1 MPTFRQDTKIGTKVP
16 MMKTDDYND
25 QSVTEEKL
33 KDGAITNEKMA
44 AGSVGNTNLQDG
56 SVSNEKLEDGSI
68 TNDKLAE
75 NSITKDKLQ
84 DKTIGVEKLD
94 NELRQAIAAATGL
107 PEDLVETI
115 QNVDDTLKNHQSQL
129 NDKQSQIDDK
139 QQQITANDEDI
150 SLLRTRSS
158 QMEETIKGIAA
169 SGGAS
174 LAKAVTYDNEK
185 SGLTAI
191 NAQAAIDETNTKL
204 SDLQDSKVS
213 KTSIVQTLGKSKEK
227 VISQGAITEIYG
239 FTNNHPLYSFAL
251 ADSSCRIVFTIDKN
265 GYIDWSRGVPKPI
278 KEAISTKKDKET
290 DRDFVDLFV
299 SKALS
304 GVKSTSW
311 IDATID
317 SKGKVIDGIKPDGTH
332 YFHKIESP
340 SLNKAMLAKENVEVS
355 QAIKLVNLNVKKIVR
370 PAFTGNY
377 ILKEITNSADLF
389 AEIDNYNSGTDNVI
403 LSITNDITIENDSSI
418 NITNGSSNYLKIQG
432 NGNLLRKNNKQVV
445 ENITYTNGLARTSI
459 ANLTYVYEQRFATDK
474 GNILECSK
482 SEVYQA
488 DGQIEDENGN
498 NLTSENNSLKG
509 IRRFKLP
516 IELSTLSITENDNVY
531 IDISHWFTAS
541 ICKVL
546 KVENGYLYFNYS
558 GGYSINGDYEFLKE
572 KTCFFFYNL
581 SYDGKGFLYKDGC
594 LYFSPEYRQLFQE
607 TQFTIKITNNSGC
620 VKIENLNFRD
630 TVIKN
635 YRSKSIVEK
644 CTFKNNGNLVV
655 SNLTYDSSDDLS
667 TVVQNKAELY
677 VNECH
682 FEKLS
687 KGAIFS
693 SVDTSCEIYN
703 NTFVDTGLSRNNY
716 NCIEAL
722 GYHHIYNN
730 CFTDYGYC
738 GIRVGYIKKVYP
750 KDFVCEGIVEH
761 NILKQSEEYFS
772 SKARFFVLM
781 DTGAI
786 TTDDTI
792 KNAIIRYNKIINF
805 VGRGANRGIFCDYG
819 TSNVTV
825 YGNII
830 ENTPNTYA
838 IDAYYSS
845 NEFQGDEKKSGINK
859 VIFHNITDNSILLE
873 GSPLVEDNG
882 CILGHN
888 IKTKNF
894 NLDDKISNVVLEEEQ
909 YIDYVMQITNGV
921 VKSNSN
927 YNIYLN

>member
-1 MPTFRQDTKIGTKVP
+1 MSNDIDKTSPHYKGDFGSIYEVNKKFPTGGVAGDFVVIEGWAHYWNADRATWCVNAERDSYWDELITNIIEKFKLVRGATYMGVASLDTVPAKVIGAKMYYFATVAGTYKNFGDLAVPQGINVLYSENGSSWVNTTLLEVAQELGVSTKKVVSQKALNDALNLKANQSFVNEALAKKANTADVDTKF
-16 MMKTDDYND
+16 
-25 QSVTEEKL
+25 TEEK
-33 KDGAITNEKMA
+33 KRVDGELDKKFDKE
-44 AGSVGNTNLQDG
+44 SVVQESG
-56 SVSNEKLEDGSI
+56 EAEDKVMS
-68 TNDKLAE
+68 
-75 NSITKDKLQ
+75 Q
-84 DKTIGVEKLD
+84 
-94 NELRQAIAAATGL
+94 AAT
-107 PEDLVETI
+107 
-115 QNVDDTLKNHQSQL
+115 
-129 NDKQSQIDDK
+129 
-139 QQQITANDEDI
+139 
-150 SLLRTRSS
+150 
-158 QMEETIKGIAA
+158 
-169 SGGAS
+169 
-174 LAKAVTYDNEK
+174 
-185 SGLTAI
+185 
-191 NAQAAIDETNTKL
+191 TN
-204 SDLQDSKVS
+204 
-213 KTSIVQTLGKSKEK
+213 
-227 VISQGAITEIYG
+227 IYG
-239 FTNNHPLYSFAL
+239 FVHNHPLYSFAL
-251 ADSSCRIVFTIDKN
+251 VDSFLRTVFTIDKYGN
-265 GYIDWSRGVPKPI
+265 IDWNKGVPKPI
-278 KEAISTKKDKET
+278 KDALSAKKDKEA

-304 GVKSTSW
+304 GVKNVSW
-311 IDATID
+311 IDATVD

-340 SLNKAMLAKENVEVS
+340 SLNEVLSAKIDVEVS
-355 QAIKLVNLNVKKIVR
+355 QAIKLVDLNVKEIVR

-418 NITNGSSNYLKIQG
+418 NIANGSSNYLIIQG
-432 NGNLLRKNNKQVV
+432 NGNLVRKNNKQVV
-445 ENITYTNGLARTSI
+445 ENITYTNGLASSSLS
-459 ANLTYVYEQRFATDK
+459 NLTYVYGQRFATDK

-516 IELSTLSITENDNVY
+516 AQLSSLSIAESDDVY

-572 KTCFFFYNL
+572 KASFFFYNL
-581 SYDGKGFLYKDGC
+581 SYDGKGFLYKDGY
-594 LYFSPEYRQLFQE
+594 LYFSPEYKQLYQE

-635 YRSKSIVEK
+635 YRSTCIVEK
-644 CTFKNNGNLVV
+644 CSFKNNDNLVV

-693 SVDTSCEIYN
+693 SIDTCCEICN

-716 NCIEAL
+716 NCIEVL

-730 CFTDYGYC
+730 HFTDYGYC

-772 SKARFFVLM
+772 SKARFFILM

-805 VGRGANRGIFCDYG
+805 VGKGANRGIFCDYG
-819 TSNVTV
+819 TSNVTI

-830 ENTPNTYA
+830 ENTPNSYA
-838 IDAYYSS
+838 IDAYNSS
-845 NEFQGDEKKSGINK
+845 NGYQGDEKKSSINK
-859 VIFHNITDNSILLE
+859 VIFHNITDNGILLE
-873 GSPLVEDNG
+873 GSHLVENNG

-909 YIDYVMQITNGV
+909 YIDYVMQITNGI

>member
-1 MPTFRQDTKIGTKVP
+1 MANDIDKTSPHYKGDFGSIYEVNKKFPTGGVAGDFVVIEGWAHYWNADRATWCVNAERDSYWDELITNIIEKFKLVRGATYMGVASLDTVPAKVIGAKMYYFATVAGTYKNFGDLVVPQGINVLYSENGSSWVNTTLLEVAQELGVSTKKVVSQKALNEALNLKANQSSVNEALAKKADNEEMNRLLGTKANTADV
-16 MMKTDDYND
+16 N
-25 QSVTEEKL
+25 TE
-33 KDGAITNEKMA
+33 
-44 AGSVGNTNLQDG
+44 
-56 SVSNEKLEDGSI
+56 
-68 TNDKLAE
+68 
-75 NSITKDKLQ
+75 
-84 DKTIGVEKLD
+84 
-94 NELRQAIAAATGL
+94 
-107 PEDLVETI
+107 
-115 QNVDDTLKNHQSQL
+115 
-129 NDKQSQIDDK
+129 
-139 QQQITANDEDI
+139 
-150 SLLRTRSS
+150 
-158 QMEETIKGIAA
+158 
-169 SGGAS
+169 
-174 LAKAVTYDNEK
+174 LAKKFDKESVVQE
-185 SGLTAI
+185 SGEAEDKVMSQKAT
-191 NAQAAIDETNTKL
+191 TN
-204 SDLQDSKVS
+204 
-213 KTSIVQTLGKSKEK
+213 
-227 VISQGAITEIYG
+227 IYG
-239 FTNNHPLYSFAL
+239 FVHNHPFYSFAL
-251 ADSSCRIVFTIDKN
+251 VDSFLRAVFTIDKYGN
-265 GYIDWSRGVPKPI
+265 IDWNKGVPKPI
-278 KEAISTKKDKET
+278 KEALSVKKDVEA

-311 IDATID
+311 VDATVD

-340 SLNKAMLAKENVEVS
+340 SLNEAILAKKNVEVS
-355 QAIKLVNLNVKKIVR
+355 QAIKLVDLNVKKIVR

-403 LSITNDITIENDSSI
+403 LSITNDITIENDGSI
-418 NITNGSSNYLKIQG
+418 NITNGSSNHLIIQG

-459 ANLTYVYEQRFATDK
+459 ANLTYVYGQRFATDK

-516 IELSTLSITENDNVY
+516 TELSTLSITENDNVY
-531 IDISHWFTAS
+531 IDISHWFTGS

-558 GGYSINGDYEFLKE
+558 GAYSINGDYEFLKE
-572 KTCFFFYNL
+572 KASFFFYNL
-581 SYDGKGFLYKDGC
+581 SYDGKGFLYKDGY
-594 LYFSPEYRQLFQE
+594 LYFSPEYKHLFQE
-607 TQFTIKITNNSGC
+607 TEFTIKITNNSGF
-620 VKIENLNFRD
+620 VKIENLSFID

-635 YRSKSIVEK
+635 YRSKCLIEK
-644 CTFKNNGNLVV
+644 CTFKNNDNLVV

-667 TVVQNKAELY
+667 TVAQDKGELY

-693 SVDTSCEIYN
+693 SVDTSCEICD

-716 NCIEAL
+716 NCIEVL
-722 GYHHIYNN
+722 GYHHVYNN
-730 CFTDYGYC
+730 RFTDYGYC

-819 TSNVTV
+819 TSNVTI

-830 ENTPNTYA
+830 ENTPNSYA
-838 IDAYYSS
+838 IDAYNSS
-845 NEFQGDEKKSGINK
+845 NEYQDDEKKSSINK
-859 VIFHNITDNSILLE
+859 VIFHNITDNGILLE
-873 GSPLVEDNG
+873 GSHLVEDNG

-894 NLDDKISNVVLEEEQ
+894 NLDDKVSNVVLEEEQ
-909 YIDYVMQITNGV
+909 YIDYVMQIANGV